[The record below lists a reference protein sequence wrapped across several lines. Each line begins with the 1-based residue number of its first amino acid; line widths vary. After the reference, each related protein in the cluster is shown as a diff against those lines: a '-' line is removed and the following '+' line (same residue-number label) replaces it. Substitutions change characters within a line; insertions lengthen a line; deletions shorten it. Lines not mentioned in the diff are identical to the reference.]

1 MGSTARLRRA
11 MSNQA
16 IQSKSTQCLRLHH
29 GSHMLAGDEAIV
41 EGGRLVRSPSFSF
54 PSRVFPSRVLCG
66 MCGRP
71 LPRAD
76 FVGEVC
82 VMCDRDI
89 TTVKQKAEMKLLEDV
104 VDRRTT
110 SHTSMNRFSQVLA
123 ELRKTSEP
131 GLAGIAETILTHLNG
146 PEGLGR
152 IMLEDFHEI
161 RGTFLSEESRAF
173 HEKDYKVLQRMYAM
187 IIGLIGERDKQLGS
201 GDGDAFEGLSD
212 EDLNI
217 VIAEAVRVRL
227 AADNAYR
234 RECLQL
240 IEEFEPGLVQQFVLE
255 RMGVAVSDD

>member
-1 MGSTARLRRA
+1 MASQRPA
-11 MSNQA
+11 MCSQV
-16 IQSKSTQCLRLHH
+16 IRSKSTPCLRPPH
-29 GSHMLAGDEAIV
+29 GSLMLAGDEEVI
-41 EGGRLVRSPSFSF
+41 EGGRLVRAPSFSL
-54 PSRVFPSRVLCG
+54 PSAVFPGRILCG

-89 TTVKQKAEMKLLEDV
+89 VTVKQQAEVKLLEDV

-110 SHTSMNRFSQVLA
+110 AHTSMNRFSQVLT

-152 IMLEDFHEI
+152 ILLEDFHEI

-173 HEKDYKVLQRMYAM
+173 HETDYKVLQRMYAM
-187 IIGLIGERDKQLGS
+187 IIGLIGERDKQLGA
-201 GDGDAFEGLSD
+201 GDGDPFDGLSD
-212 EDLNI
+212 EDLNV

-227 AADNAYR
+227 VADSDYR
-234 RECLQL
+234 RECLKT
-240 IEEFEPGLVQQFVLE
+240 IEDIEPGLIQQFVLE
-255 RMGVAVSDD
+255 QMGMVTAND